1 MKKIFSTI
9 LIAATAF
16 TACEQEMI
24 EQTSGDVPSLEG
36 TDATFIEVRSS
47 RTLSN
52 VIPVTFIE
60 GGANAVEYISAH
72 ASKPLAFAEALTVE
86 ADETLV
92 EAFAQGQGLEGAV
105 VLPKHFYDF
114 EEGGAFMIE
123 AGEKNSS
130 YKKLHIYAVNAIGNV
145 LPAGTYV
152 LPVKAGS
159 FSRDLKAQTLYYVV
173 RVNER
178 YDAGYGCGLYEGDD
192 LMSVFYLNTDDY
204 DPRLSTEFNCMKNEY
219 GVFGETD
226 YVWFGCLGRILNLR
240 TVMLDYDEVSGRAI
254 LNLGNNITH
263 VLTHADTYI
272 EGARIG
278 SRKICLCIEGSG
290 KGLGFCNLSD
300 SQIAD
305 LVHQIKTVLDAYGLD
320 GVNLWDRNSG
330 YGKEGMPQVNTTSYP
345 KFIKVLREALGDG
358 RLITVTDH
366 LEPTEYFWDTEATG
380 GIKVGE
386 YIDYAWS
393 GYYQKDCRYYVVDP
407 WHQDASMVASQY
419 PRKPIAGLE
428 PSRYGCVHISW
439 MAGNADMVEKENQTT
454 ALWEWRRAG
463 YKQSNIIVYE
473 DLRTNLQDSYE
484 SADWNPANAL
494 NSFMDDCHDAE
505 FPENNQGVRYMYV
518 PYSYRIDQLPSGA
531 SGYGKWKKDW

>member
-1 MKKIFSTI
+1 MKKKFMYLI
-9 LIAATAF
+9 LISVAF
-16 TACEQEMI
+16 AACEREVI
-24 EQTSGDVPSLEG
+24 EQTSGQLPL
-36 TDATFIEVRSS
+36 TDGSEDTFIEVRSA
-47 RTLSN
+47 RTVSDVVEISILEGSDN
-52 VIPVTFIE
+52 V
-60 GGANAVEYISAH
+60 VETISAH

-86 ADETLV
+86 ADESLV
-92 EAFAQGQGLEGAV
+92 EAFAAEHGLEGAV
-105 VLPKHFYDF
+105 ALPKYFYDF
-114 EEGGAFMIE
+114 ENGGSFMIE
-123 AGEKNSS
+123 SGPKNSAS
-130 YKKLHIYAVNAIGNV
+130 KNLHIYAVNPVGNV
-145 LPAGTYV
+145 LSPGIYV
-152 LPVKAGS
+152 LPVTAKA
-159 FSRDLKAQTLYYVV
+159 FSRDLRAQTLYYVV

-254 LNLGNNITH
+254 LNLGNDITH

-278 SRKICLCIEGSG
+278 NRKICLCIEGSG
-290 KGLGFCNLSD
+290 KGLGFCNLTD

-330 YGKEGMPQVNTTSYP
+330 YGKEGMPQMNTTSYP
-345 KFIKVLREALGDG
+345 KFIKSLREALGDG
-358 RLITVTDH
+358 KLITVTDH

-386 YIDYAWS
+386 HIDYAWS
-393 GYYQKDCRYYVVDP
+393 GYYQKDSRYYVVDP
-407 WHQDASMVASQY
+407 WHQDAPMVASQY

-428 PSRYGCVHISW
+428 PSRYGCVHVSW
-439 MAGNADMVEKENQTT
+439 MSGNADVVEQENQTT

-463 YKQSNIIVYE
+463 YKQSNILVYE

-494 NSFMDDCHDAE
+494 NSFMDDCYDAE
-505 FPENNQGVRYMYV
+505 FPENNQGVRYMYT
-518 PYSYRIDQLPSGA
+518 PYSHRIDKLPSGA